1 MKMKLSD
8 KIDKVEDN
16 ILINRYDNGYMIQVT
31 GRRNDDWQT
40 CKIMCNSLEDLF
52 VIINEY
58 TSMPL
63 SS

>member
-1 MKMKLSD
+1 MKLSD

-16 ILINRYDNGYMIQVT
+16 ILINRYDNGFMIQVA
-31 GRRNDDWQT
+31 GQRNDDWQT